1 MNLTSPTFDWEP
13 PIQELRRLTQDM
25 LELAQAGEWEIVTE
39 IEEQRRVLIEQL
51 LREPPPAEWASRIRE
66 TVQATLSSNAR
77 VQELA
82 SAERDKLGEKLRGLR
97 TGRRALS
104 AYDDA

>member
-1 MNLTSPTFDWEP
+1 MNAAIDWEP
-13 PIQELRRLTQDM
+13 QIQKLRRLTQDM

-39 IEEQRRVLIEQL
+39 LEEQRRTLIEQL
-51 LREPPPAEWASRIRE
+51 FREPPPESWIPLLQDA
-66 TVQATLSSNAR
+66 VQTTLSSDAR

-82 SAERDKLGEKLRGLR
+82 GAERDKLGEKLRALR